1 MPMEPPREA
10 SDLKEKGFQRAFTAI
25 APLIREEWPDV
36 DEGALESA
44 GGDVDNVTTLI
55 AAHRD
60 RTRVAVRRQL
70 EELHAIAVRAP
81 QASSAKAA
89 SNGAASSTVDELLA
103 AVRRLEALAGTEARK
118 VSGVL
123 LPKAQAKV
131 KENLWI
137 SLLIA
142 LMVGLVFGLWMN
154 GGRRGGRGG

>member
-10 SDLKEKGFQRAFTAI
+10 NDPKENSFQRAFGAI
-25 APLIREEWPDV
+25 APLIREEWPGV
-36 DEGALESA
+36 DEAALEA
-44 GGDVDNVTTLI
+44 TGGDFDKVTTLI
-55 AAHRD
+55 AAHLD

-81 QASSAKAA
+81 QPGPAKAA
-89 SNGAASSTVDELLA
+89 SNGASSPVDELLA

-142 LMVGLVFGLWMN
+142 LMMGLVFGLWMN